1 MQMIQCNKVQ
11 CVTTLSINYYRATE
25 MQSSIMFIILFRCKD
40 VEMTTPSKITQK
52 IILFSPKYTFL
63 KTLFKYDIYRSN
75 INDFSGSQGSI
86 KTNQKMFC

>member
-1 MQMIQCNKVQ
+1 
-11 CVTTLSINYYRATE
+11 
-25 MQSSIMFIILFRCKD
+25 MQSSIMCIILFRCKD

-75 INDFSGSQGSI
+75 INDFFCSQGAI
-86 KTNQKMFC
+86 KTNQKTFCWLLCCVGSVISGADPDLLEE